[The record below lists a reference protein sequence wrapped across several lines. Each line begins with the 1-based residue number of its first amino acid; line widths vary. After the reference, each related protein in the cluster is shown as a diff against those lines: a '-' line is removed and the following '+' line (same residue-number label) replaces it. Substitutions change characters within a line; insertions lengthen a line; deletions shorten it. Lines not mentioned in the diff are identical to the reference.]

1 MNKLKIKRK
10 IKVLN
15 YVACST
21 IIFVGI
27 VLLSSGEIVPT
38 IIGLI
43 WLAINLKFSCL
54 NVGRK
59 MWKRFL
65 RTNMEINRYL
75 GLE

>member
-1 MNKLKIKRK
+1 MKA
-10 IKVLN
+10 LN
-15 YVACST
+15 YVICST
-21 IIFVGI
+21 IIFIGI

-54 NVGRK
+54 NVGSK
-59 MWKRFL
+59 TWKSFL
-65 RTNMEINRYL
+65 ITNMEINRYF

>member
-1 MNKLKIKRK
+1 MKA
-10 IKVLN
+10 LN
-15 YVACST
+15 YVVCST
-21 IIFVGI
+21 IIFIGI

-54 NVGRK
+54 NIGRK
-59 MWKRFL
+59 MWKIYWK
-65 RTNMEINRYL
+65 TNLELNRYF